1 MTNEQLTQFKRL
13 HSVLHTA
20 ELSGDTDNTSARSVL
35 SRTLHCC
42 LLRYYTHSLRKPAQ
56 PCMAMLPL
64 SCGLAGVNRSAMSP
78 LLLAQTVSRN
88 ARAGTRKAARIFSF
102 RFIGSRPFCIS
113 RLTRLLNIAFS
124 YGLIK
129 QISMSFAISRN
140 LIINTY

>member
-56 PCMAMLPL
+56 PGMAMLPL

-88 ARAGTRKAARIFSF
+88 ARAGTRKAARIFRF
-102 RFIGSRPFCIS
+102 RFIVSRSFCIS
-113 RLTRLLNIAFS
+113 PHRAAHSQEPHRHSA
-124 YGLIK
+124 GQK
-129 QISMSFAISRN
+129 RISSENFCHPCK
-140 LIINTY
+140 